1 MRTAQPPW
9 SVSTPALA
17 AIVAC
22 LEPVAL
28 AEASSATRVIGA
40 HRAVLVAGLGAL
52 ALPGAGSPSTPFVL
66 VDTSSIG
73 SQGSVRE
80 ALRQNGFAVRRG
92 DTFPGLG
99 ADWIR
104 IAVRE
109 PAITR
114 RLLETIA
121 SMPAIAH
128 GSPAVHQVRI

>member
-28 AEASSATRVIGA
+28 AEASAATRVIDA
-40 HRAVLVAGLGAL
+40 HRAVLVDGLAAL
-52 ALPGAGSPSTPFVL
+52 ALPVAGSPSTPFVL
-66 VDTSSIG
+66 VVTRPIG
-73 SQGSVRE
+73 SPGWARE

-92 DTFPGLG
+92 YSFPGLG
-99 ADWIR
+99 PDWIR

-114 RLLETIA
+114 RL
-121 SMPAIAH
+121 
-128 GSPAVHQVRI
+128 